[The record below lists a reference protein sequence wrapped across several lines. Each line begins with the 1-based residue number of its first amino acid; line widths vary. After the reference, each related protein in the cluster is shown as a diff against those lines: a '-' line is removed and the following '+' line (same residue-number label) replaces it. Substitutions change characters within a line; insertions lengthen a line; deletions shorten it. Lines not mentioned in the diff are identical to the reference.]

1 MGTQY
6 VSSSGQWNVGTLPT
20 GSSATLRVNAVVK
33 PGGGY
38 QNSAEVSHS
47 NQPDPDASNNRAEV
61 AVSPVTAD
69 LVVTKQVNNPT
80 PQVGNSVVYT
90 MTVTNQGPNSATN
103 VSLIE
108 NLPSGYSFVGATPG
122 NGTTYDPVSGEWAV
136 GFLPQG
142 GLATLQITATV
153 NAAGDH
159 TNTVSVSHSDQ
170 PASDSGSTTSTVTT
184 GPQSADLAVSKSVD
198 NPTPFFGDTVQFT
211 IVVTNQGPN
220 DTLGVNLLDNLPS
233 GYRFVSATPSSGSY
247 DASNGQW
254 TVGSLAS
261 GGTETLTIRAVVLRA
276 GAYTNGALVS
286 YSSMPDPNGQNNSS
300 SVAVNPQVNPSPP
313 PPNPIPTLGD
323 WGRILMILMMILS
336 VGHYGRIIKR
346 R

>member
-1 MGTQY
+1 
-6 VSSSGQWNVGTLPT
+6 
-20 GSSATLRVNAVVK
+20 
-33 PGGGY
+33 
-38 QNSAEVSHS
+38 
-47 NQPDPDASNNRAEV
+47 
-61 AVSPVTAD
+61 
-69 LVVTKQVNNPT
+69 PT
-80 PQVGNSVVYT
+80 PQVGNSVVFT

-198 NPTPFFGDTVQFT
+198 NPTPFVGDTVQFT

-220 DTLGVNLLDNLPS
+220 YTLGVNLLDNLPS

-261 GGTETLTIRAVVLRA
+261 GGTETLTIRAVVLGS
-276 GAYTNGALVS
+276 GAYTNGASVS
-286 YSSMPDPNGQNNSS
+286 YSTMPDPNGQNNAS

-313 PPNPIPTLGD
+313 PPNPIPTLGE
-323 WGRILMILMMILS
+323 WGRMLMMWMMVLS
-336 VGHYGRIIKR
+336 VGYYR
-346 R
+346 RRMLRR